1 MVKATNCLARRAFD
15 IGVEWSYRLND
26 DSWLQ
31 TANWGNVLTSAL
43 SERSHRTLP
52 AVLKSAKVNGSVSPI
67 GTGARQ
73 ADRLREPVLR
83 RPVLGVTGPFCPD
96 GKQWTFSP
104 DGKRELLV
112 MDLVRR
118 RARLSS

>member
-15 IGVEWSYRLND
+15 IGVDWSYRLND

-31 TANWGNVLTSAL
+31 TANWGSALTYAL

-52 AVLKSAKVNGSVSPI
+52 TLLKSAKVNGGVSSI
-67 GTGARQ
+67 GTGTRKAQRF
-73 ADRLREPVLR
+73 REPVR
-83 RPVLGVTGPFCPD
+83 RWPVLGVVGPFCPD
-96 GKQWTFSP
+96 GKQWTFSQ
-104 DGKRELLV
+104 DGKHVLLV

-118 RARLSS
+118 RGRSSS